1 MTTIADLK
9 NINIFRDLNDSE
21 LESLL
26 SFSKVEKYDSGKRIF
41 AEKSNATNLYGVLEG
56 RVEIRMSGQTGK
68 GEIVTDS
75 ARPGQ
80 IFGWSAVTEP
90 NTFTAAAWTTEPTRL
105 ISINGQYL
113 KNLFKTNNHVG
124 FRVMMQI
131 SFVISKRLRQ
141 MRKNLAECMQSEK

>member
-1 MTTIADLK
+1 MKTIDDLK
-9 NINIFRDLNDSE
+9 HIHIFTDLNDSE

-26 SFSKVEKYDSGKRIF
+26 SFSKLEQYDSGKRIF

-56 RVEIRMSGQTGK
+56 HVEIRTSGNAGK
-68 GEIVTDS
+68 GDIIIDT

-90 NTFTAAAWTTEPTRL
+90 NTFTAAAWTTEPTRV

-113 KNLFKTNNHVG
+113 KNLFKTNNHIG
-124 FRVMMQI
+124 YRVMMQI
-131 SFVISKRLRQ
+131 PSVISKRLRQ
-141 MRKNLAECMQSEK
+141 MRENLAECLQADK